1 MRKERIIMKFLGIL
15 FTEEF
20 WIGFLIFLI
29 VGVVLYLFIDFLIDI
44 YQTKKQKEKKKDLK
58 EEIAFLVDI
67 MQVWEEEIQKEYS
80 KIERV
85 TAYQFSKIDKLYE
98 SINLMKEFVDNCHKS
113 LDEKEKEL
121 SLLEEKLRGRK

>member
-1 MRKERIIMKFLGIL
+1 MKFLGIL

-85 TAYQFSKIDKLYE
+85 SAYQFSKIDKLYE